1 MKTKEIFAIF
11 GNPVSHSMSPL
22 IHNSAFGALGVDACY
37 ARYRLEDGSMLR
49 SKFFELGLKG
59 ANITV
64 PHKETA
70 YKACDVVD
78 EFAKKVGAVN
88 TIVQRDGLLH
98 GYNTDAP
105 GFLKVIE
112 EFEAKSILFLGAG
125 GTARS
130 TANILRDNG
139 YRVTILNRSSN
150 RLEQF
155 IKEGFGCYTYDNFTP
170 DNYDLIVNMT
180 SAGLSDDAL
189 PAPKSLL
196 DSIIPHAKACIDVV
210 YGKQTPFLRLAN
222 SYTKETKDG
231 KDMLIYQGA
240 LAFEQ
245 FTDNRYSFE
254 EIMPHMKRVFEF

>member
-22 IHNSAFGALGVDACY
+22 IHNSAFGAFGVDACY

-70 YKACDVVD
+70 YKACDIVD

-112 EFEAKSILFLGAG
+112 EFEAESILFLGAG